1 MQITANSFL
10 SFLLADHERLQAR
23 WRGKMTRRRYIAEQ
37 ELLGDEVI
45 IEPQMVSRERSDM
58 AQTWT
63 WQYGRLVFGRQEST
77 PNLYTKNFA

>member
-45 IEPQMVSRERSDM
+45 IEPQMVS
-58 AQTWT
+58 
-63 WQYGRLVFGRQEST
+63 
-77 PNLYTKNFA
+77 